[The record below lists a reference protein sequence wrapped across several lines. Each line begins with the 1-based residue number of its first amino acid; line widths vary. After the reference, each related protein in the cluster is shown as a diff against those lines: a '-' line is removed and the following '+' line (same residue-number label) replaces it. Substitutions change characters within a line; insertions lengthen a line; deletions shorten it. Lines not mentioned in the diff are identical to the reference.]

1 MNPESEQT
9 GGGYQPITE
18 EQDEQ
23 PDEIREE
30 GELELENNE
39 TEEDN
44 ITMRGDNLPIVDLTK
59 YNTEGKEAKYIQI
72 NHIVG
77 KLTTNKKATE
87 DHIKKAEFE
96 FMMDLK
102 MLVSKN
108 RS

>member
-9 GGGYQPITE
+9 GGGYHPITE

-39 TEEDN
+39 TEEESR
-44 ITMRGDNLPIVDLTK
+44 TMRGDNLPIVDLTK
-59 YNTEGKEAKYIQI
+59 YKTEGKEAKYIQI
-72 NHIVG
+72 NHILG

-87 DHIKKAEFE
+87 DHIKKAEF
-96 FMMDLK
+96 
-102 MLVSKN
+102 
-108 RS
+108 